1 MIEFAFTAEDLARTN
16 LALSPLWELV
26 CSLRVLQDP
35 QRDAAHREW
44 AADALDRVS
53 GLTELPLLY
62 AIAPGGH
69 YLPDFLTPPP
79 DTPLPD
85 LRSELESVV
94 ASDPAAVRRDLHH
107 AYPDGLPDVL
117 EPIARR
123 PKAGLRRLAEALLSY
138 WEVALQASWPKL
150 REILLSDIAY
160 RGREFAIGGPVR
172 LFENLHPSVTWT
184 GEKLVVDKTWGLE
197 WSLEGAGM
205 LLVPS
210 AFAWPSILTIT
221 APGFRPTLIYP
232 ARGAAVMWS
241 SPQAARA
248 TDGLARLIS
257 GNRAAV
263 LAALDEPAS
272 TTELASRLSV
282 TPGGV
287 SKHLSVLRDAGL
299 VWSSRT
305 GRVVW
310 YARTSAGDT
319 LCFAASQR

>member
-1 MIEFAFTAEDLARTN
+1 MLEFAFTAEDLARTS

-26 CSLRVLQDP
+26 CSLRVLQDSE
-35 QRDAAHREW
+35 RDAVHREW
-44 AADALDRVS
+44 AQESLARVR

-79 DTPLPD
+79 DTALPD
-85 LRSELESVV
+85 LRSELDSLV
-94 ASDPAAVRRDLHH
+94 AADPATVRRDLNY
-107 AYPDGLPDVL
+107 AYPQGLPDVL
-117 EPIARR
+117 VPIARH
-123 PKAGLRRLAEALLSY
+123 PKAGLRRVAEALLSY
-138 WEVALQASWPKL
+138 WEVALEASWPKL
-150 REILLSDIAY
+150 REVLLSDIAY

-184 GEKLVVDKTWGLE
+184 GEKLVVDKPWGLE
-197 WSLEGAGM
+197 LSLDGAGM

-210 AFAWPSILTIT
+210 AFAWPFILTIT

-232 ARGAAVMWS
+232 ARGAGAVWA
-241 SPQAARA
+241 SPRAARA
-248 TDGLARLIS
+248 TDGLARLMS

-263 LAALDEPAS
+263 LAALDEPAN
-272 TTELASRLSV
+272 TTELASRLAV

-310 YARTSAGDT
+310 YARTSLGDT
-319 LCFAASQR
+319 LCYAASQR